1 MKQPLSSALSR
12 LLHLVDHATYVQQA
26 RLKADKYRDEITEL
40 VNGVD
45 MSLWASRPQVYSNL
59 EIVFGMS
66 NRNQFAFIVDE
77 GGDQRWIIVTPDI
90 AEGLMYRITGAS
102 SVGEEDWLER
112 CLSKAF
118 TQEVQI

>member
-1 MKQPLSSALSR
+1 
-12 LLHLVDHATYVQQA
+12 
-26 RLKADKYRDEITEL
+26 
-40 VNGVD
+40 
-45 MSLWASRPQVYSNL
+45 
-59 EIVFGMS
+59 MS

-118 TQEVQI
+118 TQEVKI